1 MLGACLVAGGAQ
13 ACSTTMWPVDRDLRY
28 DTYPEAPKVWMRQ
41 VPGAITILDC
51 VGPPFQTSV
60 RLDMPDLL
68 PVGDVTYNGMVM
80 PAYEASPDSA
90 LLAVTQVQVL
100 GWDQV
105 ALRNGEEVP
114 YLADVSGEGRA
125 AFAPQFYVFSRGGRM
140 RTFETRGTLTMT
152 SVERPAV
159 NTVMP
164 VRLRI
169 EFPATTCPLQDVDE
183 TLQEV
188 QIAELSTPGSTA
200 REKVVAIRMNC
211 GIDPP
216 RARMTLV
223 DAGDAGN
230 TGSQLTP
237 TADSDAQ
244 GVRVQLLRNGREMQ
258 FGQSWDFD
266 PGTGGVHD
274 HPFTARYIRL
284 NEALKPGQIKGEAV
298 LNVDYW

>member
-13 ACSTTMWPVDRDLRY
+13 ACSTIMWPVDRDLRY
-28 DTYPEAPKVWMRQ
+28 DTYPEAPKAWMWQ

-68 PVGDVTYNGMVM
+68 PVGDVTYNGIVM

-90 LLAVTQVQVL
+90 LLAVTQVQTF

>member
-1 MLGACLVAGGAQ
+1 MLGACLVGGGAQ
-13 ACSTTMWPVDRDLRY
+13 ACSSTMWPADRDLRY

-41 VPGAITILDC
+41 VPGTITIRDC
-51 VGPPFQTSV
+51 VGPDFQTSL

-68 PVGDVTYNGMVM
+68 PVGDVTYNGRVM

-90 LLAVTQVQVL
+90 LLAFSHQQFF
-100 GWDQV
+100 GWAGV

-114 YLADVSGEGRA
+114 YPADVGSDGGA
-125 AFAPQFYVFSRGGRM
+125 VFAPQVYVFSRGGRM

-152 SVERPAV
+152 SVEKPAV
-159 NTVMP
+159 NIVMP
-164 VRLRI
+164 VRLRV
-169 EFPATTCPLQDVDE
+169 EFPATTCPLQDGNE

-188 QIAELSTPGSTA
+188 QMAELSTPGSTA

-216 RARMTLV
+216 RARMALV

-284 NEALKPGQIKGEAV
+284 NEPLKPGQIKGEAV

>member
-1 MLGACLVAGGAQ
+1 
-13 ACSTTMWPVDRDLRY
+13 
-28 DTYPEAPKVWMRQ
+28 MRQ
-41 VPGAITILDC
+41 VPGTITIRDC
-51 VGPPFQTSV
+51 VGPDFQTSL

-68 PVGDVTYNGMVM
+68 PVGDVTYNGRVM

-90 LLAVTQVQVL
+90 LLAFSQQQFF
-100 GWDQV
+100 GWAEV

-114 YLADVSGEGRA
+114 YPADVGSDGGA
-125 AFAPQFYVFSRGGRM
+125 VFAPQIYLFSRGGRM

-152 SVERPAV
+152 SVEKPAV
-159 NTVMP
+159 NIVMP

-169 EFPATTCPLQDVDE
+169 EFPATTCPLQDGNE

-188 QIAELSTPGSTA
+188 QMAELSTPGSTA

-284 NEALKPGQIKGEAV
+284 NEPLKPGQIKGEAV

>member
-1 MLGACLVAGGAQ
+1 
-13 ACSTTMWPVDRDLRY
+13 
-28 DTYPEAPKVWMRQ
+28 
-41 VPGAITILDC
+41 
-51 VGPPFQTSV
+51 
-60 RLDMPDLL
+60 
-68 PVGDVTYNGMVM
+68 
-80 PAYEASPDSA
+80 
-90 LLAVTQVQVL
+90 
-100 GWDQV
+100 
-105 ALRNGEEVP
+105 
-114 YLADVSGEGRA
+114 
-125 AFAPQFYVFSRGGRM
+125 
-140 RTFETRGTLTMT
+140 
-152 SVERPAV
+152 
-159 NTVMP
+159 
-164 VRLRI
+164 
-169 EFPATTCPLQDVDE
+169 
-183 TLQEV
+183 
-188 QIAELSTPGSTA
+188 
-200 REKVVAIRMNC
+200 VVAIRMNC

>member
-13 ACSTTMWPVDRDLRY
+13 ACSTIMWPVDRDLRY
-28 DTYPEAPKVWMRQ
+28 DTYPEAPKAWMWQ

-68 PVGDVTYNGMVM
+68 PVGDVTYNGIVM

-90 LLAVTQVQVL
+90 LLAVTQVQTF

-266 PGTGGVHD
+266 PGIGGVHD